1 MCDTDKEAT
10 ERRSKSNVKLIY
22 QLCTRIRSDL
32 TLLQDLID
40 DVSSTIRCIDDE
52 CGVILDMTGRKMMRE
67 STLGYMR
74 LLRQDA
80 VVDTLV

>member
-1 MCDTDKEAT
+1 MSDVDHDAT

-40 DVSSTIRCIDDE
+40 DVSSTIKCIDDE
-52 CGVILDMTGRKMMRE
+52 CGVVLDMTGRKMMRD
-67 STLGYMR
+67 SALGNMR

-80 VVDTLV
+80 VNDTLI

>member
-1 MCDTDKEAT
+1 MSDVDHDAT

-40 DVSSTIRCIDDE
+40 DVSSTIKCIDDE
-52 CGVILDMTGRKMMRE
+52 CGVVLDMTGRKMMRD
-67 STLGYMR
+67 SALGNMR

-80 VVDTLV
+80 VNDTLV

>member
-1 MCDTDKEAT
+1 MSDVDHDAT

-40 DVSSTIRCIDDE
+40 DVSSTIKRIDDE
-52 CGVILDMTGRKMMRE
+52 CGVVLDMSGRKMMHD
-67 STLGYMR
+67 SALGNMR

-80 VVDTLV
+80 VNDTLI

>member
-1 MCDTDKEAT
+1 MSDVDHDAT

-40 DVSSTIRCIDDE
+40 DVSSTIKCIDDE
-52 CGVILDMTGRKMMRE
+52 CGVVLDMTGRKMMRD
-67 STLGYMR
+67 SALGNTR

-80 VVDTLV
+80 VNDTLI